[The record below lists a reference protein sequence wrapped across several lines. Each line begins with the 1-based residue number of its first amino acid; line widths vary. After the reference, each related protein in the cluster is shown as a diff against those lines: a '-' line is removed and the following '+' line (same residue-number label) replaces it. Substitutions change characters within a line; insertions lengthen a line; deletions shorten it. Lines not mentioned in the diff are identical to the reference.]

1 MKLSENWARI
11 VLWVPGVVA
20 IGVAGMTDAQE
31 SIEKKARR
39 IHRNAIVID
48 THSDTT
54 PKFEDPAWDFAA
66 RHADGHMDIPRLR
79 EGGFDAQFFSIYM
92 GRTPGDGTAVKRAL
106 KRIDSVHQMVRRY
119 PEDFILAT
127 TAKDI
132 RKAAARGKIAALMG
146 VEGGHIIEDD
156 LAALRMFHELGV
168 RYMTLTHS
176 FNTNWA
182 DSAGTGQRVQPEH
195 DGLTDFG
202 RAVVLEMNRLG
213 MMVDVSHVADSTF
226 WDALDVSK
234 APLLASHSSCRALAD
249 HPRNMSDEMIRAMAE
264 KGGVIMINFYPGYI
278 DPAAIEIGRGLIQK
292 FTELE
297 EQFGDDP
304 QRLSQE
310 RRRVQREAF
319 ANVKTPASV
328 VVDHIEHVIRLVGP
342 DHVGLGADWDGVS
355 SLPEGLEDCSK
366 VPYITEELLRRGH
379 SARTVRKVLGGNL
392 LRLMEHVEAVAK
404 EMR

>member
-202 RAVVLEMNRLG
+202 REVVLEMNRLG

-366 VPYITEELLRRGH
+366 VPYITEELFRRGH

>member
-202 RAVVLEMNRLG
+202 REVVLEMNRLG